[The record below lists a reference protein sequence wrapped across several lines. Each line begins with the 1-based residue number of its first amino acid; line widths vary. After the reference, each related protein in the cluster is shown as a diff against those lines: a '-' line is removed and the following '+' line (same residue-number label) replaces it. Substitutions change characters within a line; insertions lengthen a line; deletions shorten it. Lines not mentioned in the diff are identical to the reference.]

1 MTVSEPPV
9 PDASTERVASSWWL
23 CPNTPPCPHTAVV
36 HDIYDW
42 GDPAPT
48 CCIDG
53 CTCPAVSP

>member
-36 HDIYDW
+36 HDICDW